1 MVVTEEVNMSEVVD
15 EIKNANEEELRKFIE
30 GWYER
35 TRTDGMRIG
44 AKYIAAGIFGA
55 IQVNLNKQRP
65 SLRDYERCIKDIR
78 KIIAVQLTRQ
88 NDSEKTVTE
97 EVTEEVAND
106 GTMENH

>member
-35 TRTDGMRIG
+35 TRTDGMRLG
-44 AKYIAAGIFGA
+44 AKFIAAGVFGA
-55 IQVNLNKQRP
+55 IQANLNKQKP

-78 KIIAVQLTRQ
+78 KIVAVQLTKQ
-88 NDSEKTVTE
+88 NDSEETKTE

-106 GTMENH
+106 GTAE

>member
-35 TRTDGMRIG
+35 TRTDGMRLG
-44 AKYIAAGIFGA
+44 AKFIAAGVFGA
-55 IQVNLNKQRP
+55 IQANLNKPRP

-78 KIIAVQLTRQ
+78 KIVAVQLTKQ
-88 NDSEKTVTE
+88 NDSEETKTE
-97 EVTEEVAND
+97 EVTEEVVND
-106 GTMENH
+106 GTAE